1 MKSTDYPAD
10 LTVEYP
16 QRLHRGL
23 PLIKWLLALPHY
35 LVVSILQGGEGYGGL
50 NGLLVFFAG
59 VVLLFKGSYH
69 PDIFKLVIGIN
80 RWAYRVTGYVVLM
93 TDRYPPFRLEE

>member
-1 MKSTDYPAD
+1 M
-10 LTVEYP
+10 
-16 QRLHRGL
+16 HRGL

-35 LVVSILQGGEGYGGL
+35 LVVSILQGGGGLLHYGGL
-50 NGLLVFFAG
+50 NGILVLVAA
-59 VVLLFKGSYH
+59 VVLLFKGNYH

-80 RWAYRVTGYVVLM
+80 RWTYRVTAYVVLM